1 MKELISCF
9 ITSHVTF
16 QLPEP
21 AQVVETR
28 TGDPVYVM
36 FKCEFT
42 VQQNPE
48 VTDIISRLNV
58 HRVDRKSVISIQ

>member
-1 MKELISCF
+1 VENGRPIKESAENEEADWLLHNLD
-9 ITSHVTF
+9 SHVTF

-21 AQVVETR
+21 AQVVEAC
-28 TGDPVYVM
+28 TGDPVYVV

-48 VTDIISRLNV
+48 VTDNALG
-58 HRVDRKSVISIQ
+58 

>member
-1 MKELISCF
+1 M
-9 ITSHVTF
+9 TF

-28 TGDPVYVM
+28 IGEPVYVM

-48 VTDIISRLNV
+48 VTNNITRLGLVIHTPAVGLSMTIQENGNISLL
-58 HRVDRKSVISIQ
+58 